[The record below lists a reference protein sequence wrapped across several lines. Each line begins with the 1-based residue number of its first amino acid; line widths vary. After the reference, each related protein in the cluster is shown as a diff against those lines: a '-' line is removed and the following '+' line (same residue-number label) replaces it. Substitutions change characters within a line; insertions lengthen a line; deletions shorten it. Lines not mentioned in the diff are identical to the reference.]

1 MLKLHNS
8 LTRTTEPLGQRNP
21 SGPITFYTCGP
32 TVYDVAHI
40 GNFRSFLNA
49 DLLRRTLEFF
59 GHEVIH
65 VMNMTDVGHM
75 TEDSSADGGG
85 QDKMEVAA
93 VRLKEAKKSG
103 ALPDGVEV
111 DANDPYAIADYF
123 AGRFLDDAKALG
135 VRVVFDA
142 EQFPERMPRPT
153 DYIPQMIAF
162 IQRLIEKN
170 HAYVAE
176 DGVVY
181 FDTQSFPDY
190 GRLSGNT
197 LDTIRS
203 GEGGRVDS
211 QTQQVKKHPADFM
224 LWKPDRQHLM
234 RWDSPWGEG
243 YPGWH
248 IECSTMAIELLGE
261 EIDIHSGG
269 EDNIFPHHECEIAQS
284 RCFTGREFF
293 ARHWFHTRF
302 LMIEGAKMSKS
313 AGTCYVLEDLLE
325 RGATPAAVRLELLRT
340 HYRSNANFTFQ
351 GLKDAQRMIER
362 WKRMEDWLN
371 HHASVERPGPGPVES
386 ALEVFSEAIGHDLN
400 VAGAIAALNGAL
412 AGIPFETESTSPP
425 AEDGRGSGTWGDD
438 LAALQKMNAVLGVL
452 DLECEPP
459 RTGGGMDEDAI
470 EAKLV
475 ARAEAKANR
484 DFAAADAIRDELIA
498 AGIVIKDGPDGTTW
512 TRSVG

>member
-1 MLKLHNS
+1 
-8 LTRTTEPLGQRNP
+8 
-21 SGPITFYTCGP
+21 
-32 TVYDVAHI
+32 
-40 GNFRSFLNA
+40 
-49 DLLRRTLEFF
+49 
-59 GHEVIH
+59 
-65 VMNMTDVGHM
+65 
-75 TEDSSADGGG
+75 
-85 QDKMEVAA
+85 
-93 VRLKEAKKSG
+93 
-103 ALPDGVEV
+103 
-111 DANDPYAIADYF
+111 
-123 AGRFLDDAKALG
+123 
-135 VRVVFDA
+135 
-142 EQFPERMPRPT
+142 
-153 DYIPQMIAF
+153 
-162 IQRLIEKN
+162 
-170 HAYVAE
+170 
-176 DGVVY
+176 
-181 FDTQSFPDY
+181 
-190 GRLSGNT
+190 
-197 LDTIRS
+197 
-203 GEGGRVDS
+203 
-211 QTQQVKKHPADFM
+211 
-224 LWKPDRQHLM
+224 
-234 RWDSPWGEG
+234 
-243 YPGWH
+243 
-248 IECSTMAIELLGE
+248 MAIELLGE

-313 AGTCYVLEDLLE
+313 AGTCYVLEDLLA

-362 WKRMEDWLN
+362 WKRMEDWLSR
-371 HHASVERPGPGPVES
+371 HASLERPGPGPVES
-386 ALEVFSEAIGHDLN
+386 ALEAFSEAIGHDLN

-412 AGIPFETESTSPP
+412 AGIPFETESASPS

-438 LAALQKMNAVLGVL
+438 LAALHKMNAVLGVL

-484 DFAAADAIRDELIA
+484 DFAAADAIRDELTA